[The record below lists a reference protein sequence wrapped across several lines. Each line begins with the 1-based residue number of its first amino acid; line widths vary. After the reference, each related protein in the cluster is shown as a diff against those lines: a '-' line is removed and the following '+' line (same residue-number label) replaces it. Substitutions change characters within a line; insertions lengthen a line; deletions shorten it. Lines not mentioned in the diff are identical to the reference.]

1 MGKLEVESAESLKM
15 WARHLVQAVPS
26 ELKVQQEYKDRL
38 IENTEKILMSVHQV
52 PRGMLQATQ

>member
-1 MGKLEVESAESLKM
+1 M

-52 PRGMLQATQ
+52 LRGVYQATP